1 LSAIVAGVCRKQLI
15 SFIHTKGTMNT
26 QLLAPKAFKSSPSL
40 RNSSWYKGI
49 LISQLAGQ
57 QDTGGDYDL
66 VITQARKGTEPPP
79 HVHSRENEF
88 FYVLE
93 GELTGYV
100 GTEVFEVETGAG
112 LFLPKGVPHAVHF
125 KSPVVKVLVLITPG
139 GFYSAVNEMN
149 APAQKMEIPADEVF
163 TYATM
168 DLTKTIEIFEKY
180 GIHILSSEEIAQQM
194 PQFPL
199 PAQ

>member
-1 LSAIVAGVCRKQLI
+1 
-15 SFIHTKGTMNT
+15 MNT

-100 GTEVFEVETGAG
+100 GTEVFEVETGADVG
-112 LFLPKGVPHAVHF
+112 KCPTTITQETAEKLLNTGVKWNNP
-125 KSPVVKVLVLITPG
+125 
-139 GFYSAVNEMN
+139 NM
-149 APAQKMEIPADEVF
+149 PADHPRNIYNVHDGVVYKADSLRLQERLGFVSRSPRW
-163 TYATM
+163 ARRR
-168 DLTKTIEIFEKY
+168 
-180 GIHILSSEEIAQQM
+180 
-194 PQFPL
+194 
-199 PAQ
+199 